1 MKLNFFTFIL
11 LFFLRQG
18 ISAQEKAVD
27 FLNIGDKI
35 HFAGKDYHLA
45 WSSHPN
51 EAYYKQ
57 EYVAKG
63 DKVEHYKRMIIIDF
77 VESKH
82 KPKDAVKLLIQNLEK
97 RKKTDP
103 VVNYQL
109 LENGDEHMLDFI
121 LSSPSEDGKSV
132 KILERN
138 VYRYFHIN
146 NPKTK
151 KKGIL
156 IFAVS
161 DRAYTTQE
169 MDKLFDTLK
178 NYQFDLV
185 NQVGAVQKLEIQ

>member
-1 MKLNFFTFIL
+1 MKLKFFTFVL
-11 LFFLRQG
+11 LFFLGQV

-27 FLNIGDKI
+27 FLNIGNKI

-51 EAYYKQ
+51 DAFYKQ

-63 DKVEHYKRMIIIDF
+63 DKVESYKRMIIIDF

-103 VVNYQL
+103 VVNYKL
-109 LENGDEHMLDFI
+109 LENGDEYMLDFL

-146 NPKTK
+146 NPKTNR
-151 KKGIL
+151 KGVL
-156 IFAVS
+156 LFAVS
-161 DRAYTTQE
+161 DRAYTSEE

-178 NYQFDLV
+178 NRQFDLV
-185 NQVGAVQKLEIQ
+185 NQVGTVQKLEIK

>member
-1 MKLNFFTFIL
+1 MKLNFFTFVL
-11 LFFLRQG
+11 LFFLGQD
-18 ISAQEKAVD
+18 IFAQEKAVD

-57 EYVAKG
+57 EYVVKG

-103 VVNYQL
+103 VVNYQQM
-109 LENGDEHMLDFI
+109 ENGDEYMLDFI

-146 NPKTK
+146 NPKTNR
-151 KKGIL
+151 KGVL
-156 IFAVS
+156 LFAVS
-161 DRAYTTQE
+161 DRAYTTKE

-178 NYQFDLV
+178 NHQFDLV
-185 NQVGAVQKLEIQ
+185 NQVGAVQKLEI

>member
-1 MKLNFFTFIL
+1 MKLKFFAFVL
-11 LFFLRQG
+11 LFFLGQG
-18 ISAQEKAVD
+18 IFAQEKAVD

-103 VVNYQL
+103 VVNHQVFEKEDEFIIDFL
-109 LENGDEHMLDFI
+109 LSEV
-121 LSSPSEDGKSV
+121 SEDGKTI
-132 KILERN
+132 KTLERN

-161 DRAYTTQE
+161 DRAYTTKE

-178 NYQFDLV
+178 NHQFDLV